1 MDVEGNP
8 FSYLKSVTFGGV
20 VSKSCDP
27 TKDPLECDVPAEG
40 GEVKV
45 QMGFHSH
52 YGEPDLALSFP
63 VKPGQGESGYIIAVM
78 SSALLYYY

>member
-1 MDVEGNP
+1 MYIKVLVEQVDAEGNP

-27 TKDPLECDVPAEG
+27 TKDLLECDVPAKG

-45 QMGFHSH
+45 QMVFHSH

-63 VKPGQGESGYIIAVM
+63 VKPGQGE
-78 SSALLYYY
+78 